1 MKTLIDDTII
11 VNLKPEIIKDD
22 TENIMGAN
30 FRWGIF
36 VKPEIISND
45 AEGLKVF
52 CPTNNST
59 HHSSIRDVQAMR
71 LFCLHIV
78 RQMLEKK
85 EQVDQEVYSKIN
97 FEVSEDI
104 KNSMNKILSDLEVRI
119 LDEIFYLNNP
129 IRPTKKEIKKISL

>member
-1 MKTLIDDTII
+1 MKTLIDNTII

-30 FRWGIF
+30 FRWVIF
-36 VKPEIISND
+36 GKPE
-45 AEGLKVF
+45 
-52 CPTNNST
+52 NST
-59 HHSSIRDVQAMR
+59 HHSSIRNVQAMR

-104 KNSMNKILSDLEVRI
+104 KNFMNKVLSDLEVRI